1 MAKKRFE
8 KSSGGIVY
16 RKKDDK
22 IEILLLKWTNS
33 KNNEEY
39 VIPK

>member
-1 MAKKRFE
+1 MARRYE

-16 RKKDDK
+16 RKNGDK

>member
-1 MAKKRFE
+1 MAKIYE

-16 RKKDDK
+16 RKKNNK
-22 IEILLLKWTNS
+22 IEVLLLKWLNS
-33 KNNEEY
+33 RNKEIY